1 MMKTKITAE
10 VMMSVEQYQKS
21 VNTLD
26 KEIATLEKKKVEAD
40 KKCADIQSKINS
52 IQKNIAS
59 RTSANMVA
67 SKKKQIASLQAEYSK
82 KMSSRACLK
91 NKNCTKRM
99 FHFPFS

>member
-1 MMKTKITAE
+1 
-10 VMMSVEQYQKS
+10 MSVEQYQKS

-67 SKKKQIASLQAEYSK
+67 SKKKQIA
-82 KMSSRACLK
+82 RACLK

>member
-91 NKNCTKRM
+91 NILSCS
-99 FHFPFS
+99 F

>member
-1 MMKTKITAE
+1 
-10 VMMSVEQYQKS
+10 MSVEQYQKS

-82 KMSSRACLK
+82 RCLLVQMLGEK
-91 NKNCTKRM
+91 YQISEKKEM
-99 FHFPFS
+99 MHI